1 MKQTGY
7 KFKYKNIRV
16 KDQAFIYI
24 YIYNRATYECI
35 WSSAENYCFIRSCV
49 GIGYVSNEKSA
60 NDI

>member
-24 YIYNRATYECI
+24 YIERLTNAYEAVLKTI
-35 WSSAENYCFIRSCV
+35 AL
-49 GIGYVSNEKSA
+49 
-60 NDI
+60 

>member
-24 YIYNRATYECI
+24 YKIERLTNAYEAVLKTI
-35 WSSAENYCFIRSCV
+35 AL
-49 GIGYVSNEKSA
+49 
-60 NDI
+60 

>member
-24 YIYNRATYECI
+24 YIYKIERLTNAYEAVLKTI
-35 WSSAENYCFIRSCV
+35 AL
-49 GIGYVSNEKSA
+49 
-60 NDI
+60 